1 MDLKVNKD
9 SVGAQTFNGVPTVDT
24 KTVDT
29 QVLVSHGET
38 VVLGGIY
45 ERTQRNQVERVP
57 FFSEIPVV
65 GHLFRNNSQRDDKTE
80 LLVFVTPRV
89 MKESLSAR

>member
-1 MDLKVNKD
+1 V
-9 SVGAQTFNGVPTVDT
+9 NGVPTVDT

-57 FFSEIPVV
+57 FFSEIPVL
-65 GHLFRNNSQRDDKTE
+65 GYLFRNNSQRDDKSE

-89 MKESLSAR
+89 MKESLAVR